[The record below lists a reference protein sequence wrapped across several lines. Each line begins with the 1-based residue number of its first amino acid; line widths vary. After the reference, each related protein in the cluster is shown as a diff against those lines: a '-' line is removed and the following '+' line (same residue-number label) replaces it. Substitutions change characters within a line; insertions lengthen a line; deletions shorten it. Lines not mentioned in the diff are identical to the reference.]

1 MNKNEIVK
9 KASSALGKVN
19 IKLRKHSPELLIA
32 AGVVGTVVSTV
43 LACKA
48 TTKLSTILDES
59 KGNIET
65 IHKCEN
71 DKEMEE
77 RYSQEDAKKDLA
89 IVYIQTGVKIAKL
102 YAPAVVLGTIS
113 IAGIVASNNILRKRN
128 VALAAAYATVDKSFK
143 EYRSRVVERFG
154 DDVDKELRYNIKAKK
169 IEETIK
175 DPESGKEN
183 KSKTTVNVAAPTVD
197 DYARFFDKT
206 CRHYEENMNY
216 NLMLLRS
223 QQQLANDKLVADG
236 FLFLS
241 DVYDMLGITRT
252 KMSQSVGWI
261 YKPDGNS
268 NGDNFVDFGVM
279 VVKRETEDGGYEDA
293 ILMNFNVD
301 GPILDLI

>member
-65 IHKCEN
+65 IHKCKN

-169 IEETIK
+169 IEEMIK
-175 DPESGKEN
+175 DPESGKEK

>member
-169 IEETIK
+169 IEEMIK
-175 DPESGKEN
+175 DPESGKEK

-223 QQQLANDKLVADG
+223 QQQLANDKLAADG

>member
-1 MNKNEIVK
+1 MGNIIRAEVSENNPYWIEKHRYYELKHFCLQYPIWKRNYVSLDGL
-9 KASSALGKVN
+9 SSRSTNYVAV
-19 IKLRKHSPELLIA
+19 IA
-32 AGVVGTVVSTV
+32 NSTV
-43 LACKA
+43 CDPTAKIGMLKSYFSKRMDMIEKTAERTDTELAEYILKGVTEGWSYDIIKARLEIPCCKD
-48 TTKLSTILDES
+48 T
-59 KGNIET
+59 
-65 IHKCEN
+65 
-71 DKEMEE
+71 
-77 RYSQEDAKKDLA
+77 Y
-89 IVYIQTGVKIAKL
+89 Y
-102 YAPAVVLGTIS
+102 
-113 IAGIVASNNILRKRN
+113 
-128 VALAAAYATVDKSFK
+128 K

-175 DPESGKEN
+175 DPESGKEK

>member
-143 EYRSRVVERFG
+143 EYRSRVVERLG
-154 DDVDKELRYNIKAKK
+154 ADVDKELRYNIKAKK
-169 IEETIK
+169 IEEMIK
-175 DPESGKEN
+175 DPESGKEK

>member
-169 IEETIK
+169 IEEMIK
-175 DPESGKEN
+175 DPESGKEK

-268 NGDNFVDFGVM
+268 NGDNFVDFGAM

>member
-154 DDVDKELRYNIKAKK
+154 DNVDKELRYNIKAKK
-169 IEETIK
+169 IEEMIK
-175 DPESGKEN
+175 DPESGKEK

>member
-154 DDVDKELRYNIKAKK
+154 ADVDKELRYNIKAKK
-169 IEETIK
+169 IEEMIK
-175 DPESGKEN
+175 DPESGKEK

-279 VVKRETEDGGYEDA
+279 VVKRETEDGRYEDA

>member
-128 VALAAAYATVDKSFK
+128 VALASAYATVDKSFK

-169 IEETIK
+169 IEEMIK
-175 DPESGKEN
+175 DPESGKEK

>member
-77 RYSQEDAKKDLA
+77 RYSKKDLA

-154 DDVDKELRYNIKAKK
+154 ADVDKELRYNIKAKK
-169 IEETIK
+169 IEEMIK
-175 DPESGKEN
+175 DPESGKEK

>member
-169 IEETIK
+169 IEEMIK
-175 DPESGKEN
+175 DPESGKE
-183 KSKTTVNVAAPTVD
+183 KKTKTTVNVAAPTVD

>member
-1 MNKNEIVK
+1 MNKTEIVK
-9 KASSALGKVN
+9 KASSAFGKVN

-59 KGNIET
+59 KNNIET
-65 IHKCEN
+65 IHKCKN
-71 DKEMEE
+71 DKEMED

-89 IVYIQTGVKIAKL
+89 IVYAQTGVKIVKL

-169 IEETIK
+169 IEEMIK
-175 DPESGKEN
+175 DPESGKEK

>member
-32 AGVVGTVVSTV
+32 AGVVGTIVSTV

-154 DDVDKELRYNIKAKK
+154 ADVDKELRYNIKAKK
-169 IEETIK
+169 IEEMIK
-175 DPESGKEN
+175 DPESGKEK

>member
-169 IEETIK
+169 IEEMIK
-175 DPESGKEN
+175 DPESGKEK

-206 CRHYEENMNY
+206 CRHYEENMSY

>member
-154 DDVDKELRYNIKAKK
+154 ADVDKELRYNIKAKK
-169 IEETIK
+169 IEEMIK
-175 DPESGKEN
+175 DPESGKEK

-279 VVKRETEDGGYEDA
+279 VVKRETEDGGYEDT

>member
-43 LACKA
+43 LACKV

-169 IEETIK
+169 IEEMIK
-175 DPESGKEN
+175 DPESGKEK

>member
-154 DDVDKELRYNIKAKK
+154 ADVDKELRYNIKAKK
-169 IEETIK
+169 IEEMIK
-175 DPESGKEN
+175 DPESGKEK

-279 VVKRETEDGGYEDA
+279 VVKRETEDGG
-293 ILMNFNVD
+293 
-301 GPILDLI
+301 

>member
-102 YAPAVVLGTIS
+102 YAPAVVIGTIS

-169 IEETIK
+169 IEEMIK
-175 DPESGKEN
+175 DPESGKEK

>member
-48 TTKLSTILDES
+48 TIKLSTILDES
-59 KGNIET
+59 KDNIET
-65 IHKCEN
+65 IHKCKN

-89 IVYIQTGVKIAKL
+89 IVYVQTGVKIAKL

-154 DDVDKELRYNIKAKK
+154 NEVDKELRYNIKAKK
-169 IEETIK
+169 IEEMIK
-175 DPESGKEN
+175 DPESGKEK

-223 QQQLANDKLVADG
+223 QQQLANDKLIADG

>member
-9 KASSALGKVN
+9 KVSSALGKVN

-169 IEETIK
+169 IEEMIK
-175 DPESGKEN
+175 DPESGKEK

>member
-154 DDVDKELRYNIKAKK
+154 DDVDKELRYNIEAKK
-169 IEETIK
+169 IEEMIK
-175 DPESGKEN
+175 DPESGKEK

>member
-77 RYSQEDAKKDLA
+77 RYPQEDAKKDLA

-169 IEETIK
+169 IEEMIK
-175 DPESGKEN
+175 DPESGKEK

>member
-169 IEETIK
+169 IEEMIK
-175 DPESGKEN
+175 DPESGKEK

-216 NLMLLRS
+216 DLMLLRS

>member
-19 IKLRKHSPELLIA
+19 IKLRKHIPELLIA

-154 DDVDKELRYNIKAKK
+154 ADVDKELRYNIKAKK
-169 IEETIK
+169 IEEMIK
-175 DPESGKEN
+175 DPESGKEK